1 MVIFISYPLDS
12 PDLITLIVFI
22 LFRVLYKLFGH
33 YGLFDHGGFMFYDD
47 DDDMI
52 LVIPKEICVVLSK

>member
-22 LFRVLYKLFGH
+22 LFRVLYKLFGR
-33 YGLFDHGGFMFYDD
+33 YGLFDHGGLY
-47 DDDMI
+47 
-52 LVIPKEICVVLSK
+52 VL